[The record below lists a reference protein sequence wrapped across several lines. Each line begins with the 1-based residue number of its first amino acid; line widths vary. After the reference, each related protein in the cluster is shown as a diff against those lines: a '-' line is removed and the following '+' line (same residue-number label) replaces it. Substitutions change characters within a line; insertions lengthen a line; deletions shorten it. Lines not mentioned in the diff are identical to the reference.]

1 MARRTDPKIIGLF
14 AVGALALAVAA
25 AVALGSGRLFRKT
38 YEYVLFFRGN
48 VNGLRVGAAV
58 KFKGVEVGSVNK
70 ILLSLKLKRGT
81 IARTTLAEITIPV
94 VIELDQ
100 GKLASYGA
108 GGFDLSK
115 PESLQQAIDA
125 GLRAQLAL
133 ESVLTGLLY
142 VDLEIYPG
150 TPVNL
155 VLKVPAEAPYEE
167 IPTLPT
173 AFEEVQSAVARV
185 VAALDRVDFPKVFAA
200 ATESLDA
207 VREVVGAPATKD
219 AIVNLDRA
227 AASLNQTAISIRQVA
242 DQMKRQIGPVTQGLR
257 TNSQN
262 ADVTLKKIQTTLD
275 SLQVTLGALQ
285 ATLGPDA
292 PLIYQS
298 GETLQRVSEAARS
311 LKELTDYLQRNPSA
325 LVRGRGE

>member
-1 MARRTDPKIIGLF
+1 MARRADPKIIGLF
-14 AVGALALAVAA
+14 GVGALALAVAA

-38 YEYVLFFRGN
+38 YQYVLFFRGN
-48 VNGLRVGAAV
+48 VNGLRVGAPV
-58 KFKGVEVGSVNK
+58 KFKGVEIGSVKK
-70 ILLSLKLKRGT
+70 ILLSLKLKQGT
-81 IARTTLAEITIPV
+81 TATTLAEITIPV

-100 GKLASYGA
+100 GKLTSYGA

-125 GLRAQLAL
+125 GLRAQLAM

-150 TPVNL
+150 SPANFVF
-155 VLKVPAEAPYEE
+155 KVPAEAPYQE

-173 AFEEVQSAVARV
+173 AFEEVQSAVARL
-185 VAALDRVDFPKVFAA
+185 VAALDRVDFPKVFTA

-207 VREVVGAPATKD
+207 VRGIVASPATKD
-219 AIVNLDRA
+219 AIVNLDTA
-227 AASLNQTAISIRQVA
+227 AASLNQTAISIRRVA
-242 DQMKRQIGPVTQGLR
+242 DQMNRQIGPVTQGLR
-257 TNSQN
+257 TNSEN
-262 ADVTLKKIQTTLD
+262 VDVTLRKIQTTLD
-275 SLQVTLGALQ
+275 SLQTTLGALQ

-292 PLIYQS
+292 PLVYQS
-298 GETLQRVSEAARS
+298 GEALERVSEAAES

-325 LVRGRGE
+325 LVRGRAQ